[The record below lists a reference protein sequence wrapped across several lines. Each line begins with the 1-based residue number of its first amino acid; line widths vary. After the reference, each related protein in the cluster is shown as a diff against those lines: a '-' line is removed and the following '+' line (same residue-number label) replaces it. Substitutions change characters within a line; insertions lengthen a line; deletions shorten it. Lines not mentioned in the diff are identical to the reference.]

1 MTIKGAHR
9 MANVPANTVRRP
21 AMSLSELR
29 VFGRS
34 GTPISPLTLGT
45 MNFGEGPGGPHGAP
59 TGGDE
64 SIRIIQSALDSGITA
79 IDTADVYSQGESE
92 QVVGRAL
99 RGRRDDVF
107 LATKFHG
114 QMSPNPAHSGN
125 SRRWIT
131 QAVEG
136 SLRRLQTDRIDLYQ
150 AHRPDYNTDVLETI
164 TALND
169 LIRQGKILYYGT
181 SVFTPAQLVEA
192 QWLATTNHLIPP
204 LGNQVPY
211 SMLVRANERDVFP
224 IAQQY
229 ALGVLAYGPLAGGW
243 LSGSFTLEASK
254 APTRVHSLPGRY
266 DISGPSSERKLHAA
280 DALARLADKLEL
292 PLVDLSIG
300 FALAHPAISS
310 VIIGPRSEEHLAAYL
325 RAAEV
330 QLGESVLDAIDDVV
344 PPGTNFVERD
354 AGAVVPSLEY
364 AELRRR

>member
-1 MTIKGAHR
+1 
-9 MANVPANTVRRP
+9 
-21 AMSLSELR
+21 MSLNELR

-34 GTPISPLTLGT
+34 GTPVSALTLGT
-45 MNFGEGPGGPHGAP
+45 MNFGEGTGGPSGAP
-59 TGGDE
+59 TGAEE
-64 SIRIIQSALDSGITA
+64 SIRIIHAALDAGITA
-79 IDTADVYSQGESE
+79 IDTADVYSQGQSE

-114 QMSPNPAHSGN
+114 QMSANPAHSGN

-164 TALND
+164 TTLND

-211 SMLVRANERDVFP
+211 SMLVRGNERDVLP

-229 ALGVLAYGPLAGGW
+229 GLGVLAYGPLAGGW
-243 LSGSFTLEASK
+243 LSGSFVLESGRPAS
-254 APTRVHSLPGRY
+254 RVHSLPGRY
-266 DISGPSSERKLHAA
+266 DISGPSSERKLLAA

-292 PLVDLSIG
+292 PLVDLAVG

-310 VIIGPRSEEHLAAYL
+310 VIIGPRSEEHLYAYL
-325 RAAEV
+325 RAAGIR
-330 QLGESVLDAIDDVV
+330 LGEDVLDAIDDIV

-354 AGAVVPSLEY
+354 AGAIVPAIEF

>member
-1 MTIKGAHR
+1 
-9 MANVPANTVRRP
+9 
-21 AMSLSELR
+21 MSLSELR

-34 GTPISPLTLGT
+34 GTPLSPLTLGT
-45 MNFGEGPGGPHGAP
+45 MNFGEGTGGAAGGGPTGGAP
-59 TGGDE
+59 TGADE
-64 SIRIIQSALDSGITA
+64 SIRIIQAALDAGITA
-79 IDTADVYSQGESE
+79 VDTADVYSQGESE

-114 QMSPNPAHSGN
+114 QMSANPAHSGN
-125 SRRWIT
+125 SRRWIM

-204 LGNQVPY
+204 VANQVPY
-211 SMLVRANERDVFP
+211 SMLVRGNERDVLP

-229 ALGVLAYGPLAGGW
+229 GLGVLAYGPLAGGW
-243 LSGSFTLEASK
+243 LSGEFVLDAGK
-254 APTRVHSLPGRY
+254 PATRVHSLPGRY

-280 DALARLADKLEL
+280 DALARLADKLEIS
-292 PLVDLSIG
+292 LVELSVG
-300 FALAHPAISS
+300 FALNHPAVSS
-310 VIIGPRSEEHLAAYL
+310 VIIGPRTEDHLRSYVKAADTL
-325 RAAEV
+325 
-330 QLGESVLDAIDDVV
+330 LGESVLDAIDELV

>member
-1 MTIKGAHR
+1 MPRWTPGS
-9 MANVPANTVRRP
+9 RR
-21 AMSLSELR
+21 
-29 VFGRS
+29 
-34 GTPISPLTLGT
+34 
-45 MNFGEGPGGPHGAP
+45 
-59 TGGDE
+59 
-64 SIRIIQSALDSGITA
+64 
-79 IDTADVYSQGESE
+79 ESE

-99 RGRRDDVF
+99 HVRRDDVF
-107 LATKFHG
+107 LAAKFHG

-164 TALND
+164 TTLND
-169 LIRQGKILYYGT
+169 LICQGKILYYGT

-211 SMLVRANERDVFP
+211 SMLVRGNERDVLP

-229 ALGVLAYGPLAGGW
+229 GLGVLAYGPLAGGW
-243 LSGSFTLEASK
+243 LSGSFLLESGTP
-254 APTRVHSLPGRY
+254 PTRVHPLPGRY
-266 DISGPSSERKLHAA
+266 DISGPSSERKLLAA
-280 DALARLADKLEL
+280 DPLARLADKLEL
-292 PLVDLSIG
+292 SLVDLAVG
-300 FALAHPAISS
+300 FALTHPAISS
-310 VIIGPRSEEHLAAYL
+310 VIIGPRSEEHLHAYL
-325 RAAEV
+325 RAADV
-330 QLGESVLDAIDDVV
+330 RLGEPVLDAIDDLV

-354 AGAVVPSLEY
+354 AGAIVPSIEF

>member
-1 MTIKGAHR
+1 
-9 MANVPANTVRRP
+9 
-21 AMSLSELR
+21 MSLSELR

-45 MNFGEGPGGPHGAP
+45 MNFGEGPGAPGRGAP
-59 TGGDE
+59 TGGAPSGADE
-64 SIRIIQSALDSGITA
+64 SIRIIQAALDAGITA
-79 IDTADVYSQGESE
+79 VDTADVYSQGESE

-114 QMSPNPAHSGN
+114 QMSANPAHSGN
-125 SRRWIT
+125 SRRWIM

-204 LGNQVPY
+204 VANQVPY
-211 SMLVRANERDVFP
+211 SMLVRGNERDVLP

-229 ALGVLAYGPLAGGW
+229 GLGVLAYGPLAGGW
-243 LSGSFTLEASK
+243 LSGEFVLDAGK
-254 APTRVHSLPGRY
+254 PPTRVHSLPGRY
-266 DISGPSSERKLHAA
+266 DISGPSSERKLLAA
-280 DALARLADKLEL
+280 DALARLADKLEIS
-292 PLVDLSIG
+292 LVELSIG
-300 FALAHPAISS
+300 FALNHPAISS
-310 VIIGPRSEEHLAAYL
+310 VIIGPRTEAHLQAYL
-325 RAAEV
+325 KAADTL
-330 QLGESVLDAIDDVV
+330 LGESVLDGIDEVV

>member
-1 MTIKGAHR
+1 
-9 MANVPANTVRRP
+9 
-21 AMSLSELR
+21 MSLSELR

-45 MNFGEGPGGPHGAP
+45 MNFGEGTGGQQGAP
-59 TGGDE
+59 TGADE
-64 SIRIIQSALDSGITA
+64 SIRIINAALDAGITA
-79 IDTADVYSQGESE
+79 VDTADVYSQGESE

-114 QMSPNPAHSGN
+114 QMSANPAHSGN

-164 TALND
+164 TTLND

-192 QWLATTNHLIPP
+192 QWLANTNHLIPP

-211 SMLVRANERDVFP
+211 SMLVRGNERDVLP

-229 ALGVLAYGPLAGGW
+229 GLGVLAYGPLAGGW
-243 LSGSFTLEASK
+243 LSGSFVLKEGTASK
-254 APTRVHSLPGRY
+254 VHSLPGRY
-266 DISGPSSERKLHAA
+266 DISGPTSERKLHAA

-292 PLVDLSIG
+292 SLVDLAVG
-300 FALAHPAISS
+300 FTLAHPAISS
-310 VIIGPRSEEHLAAYL
+310 VIIGPRSGEHLAAYL
-325 RAAEV
+325 AAADVRLSEA
-330 QLGESVLDAIDDVV
+330 VLDAIDELV

-354 AGAVVPSLEY
+354 AGAIVPSIEF
-364 AELRRR
+364 AELRRH

>member
-1 MTIKGAHR
+1 
-9 MANVPANTVRRP
+9 
-21 AMSLSELR
+21 MSLNELR

-34 GTPISPLTLGT
+34 GTPVSPLTLGT
-45 MNFGEGPGGPHGAP
+45 MNFGEGSGSAPSSGPHGAP
-59 TGGDE
+59 TGAEE
-64 SIRIIQSALDSGITA
+64 SIRIIHAALDAGITA
-79 IDTADVYSQGESE
+79 VDTADVYSQGESE

-99 RGRRDDVF
+99 RGRRDEVF

-114 QMSPNPAHSGN
+114 QMGSNAAHSGN

-164 TALND
+164 TTLND

-204 LGNQVPY
+204 VGNQVPY
-211 SMLVRANERDVFP
+211 SMLVRGNERDVLP

-229 ALGVLAYGPLAGGW
+229 GLGVLAYGPLAGGW
-243 LSGSFTLEASK
+243 LSGNFTLEAGT
-254 APTRVHSLPGRY
+254 AATRVHSLPGRY
-266 DISGPSSERKLHAA
+266 DMSGPASERKLLAA

-292 PLVDLSIG
+292 PLVDLAMG
-300 FALAHPAISS
+300 FALTHPAISS
-310 VIIGPRSEEHLAAYL
+310 VIIGPRSEEHLKAYL
-325 RAAEV
+325 RAADVRLSEA
-330 QLGESVLDAIDDVV
+330 VLDAIDDVV

-354 AGAVVPSLEY
+354 AGAIVPSLEF

>member
-1 MTIKGAHR
+1 MG
-9 MANVPANTVRRP
+9 
-21 AMSLSELR
+21 LSELR
-29 VFGRS
+29 IFGRS

-45 MNFGEGPGGPHGAP
+45 MNFTEGFGSEAGGAGPSAGGAAGGVGPSATGAP
-59 TGGDE
+59 TGAQE
-64 SIRIIQSALDSGITA
+64 SIRIINAALDAGITA
-79 IDTADVYSQGESE
+79 VDTADVYSQGQSE

-114 QMSPNPAHSGN
+114 QMSANPAHSGN

-164 TALND
+164 TTLND

-192 QWLATTNHLIPP
+192 QWLANTNHLIPP

-211 SMLVRANERDVFP
+211 SMLVRGIERDVLP
-224 IAQQY
+224 IAAQY
-229 ALGVLAYGPLAGGW
+229 GLGVLAYGPLAGGW
-243 LSGSFTLEASK
+243 LSGSFTLDSRPA
-254 APTRVHSLPGRY
+254 AARAHSLPGRY
-266 DISGPSSERKLHAA
+266 DMSGPASERKLHAT
-280 DALARLADKLEL
+280 DALTRLADKLEVS
-292 PLVDLSIG
+292 LVDLSVA
-300 FALAHPAISS
+300 FALTHPAISS
-310 VIIGPRSEEHLAAYL
+310 VIIGPRTEEHLASYL
-325 RAAEV
+325 AATDVRLSE
-330 QLGESVLDAIDDVV
+330 EVLDAIDEVV

-354 AGAVVPSLEY
+354 AGAIVPSLEF
-364 AELRRR
+364 AELRRL

>member
-1 MTIKGAHR
+1 MQLHELLVFTGCGHPSYKRDRGLGAPQ
-9 MANVPANTVRRP
+9 NVIRAPAVTSWVEKRRTKAGIFRRP
-21 AMSLSELR
+21 ADLGSLVTNQGQARQREE
-29 VFGRS
+29 
-34 GTPISPLTLGT
+34 T
-45 MNFGEGPGGPHGAP
+45 GEGTGGPSGAP
-59 TGGDE
+59 TGAEE
-64 SIRIIQSALDSGITA
+64 SIRIIHAALDAGITA
-79 IDTADVYSQGESE
+79 IDTADVYSQGQSE

-114 QMSPNPAHSGN
+114 QMSANPAHSGN

-164 TALND
+164 TTLND

-211 SMLVRANERDVFP
+211 SMLVRGNERDVLP

-229 ALGVLAYGPLAGGW
+229 GLGVLAYGPLAGGW
-243 LSGSFTLEASK
+243 LSGSFVLESGRPA
-254 APTRVHSLPGRY
+254 TRVHSLPGRY
-266 DISGPSSERKLHAA
+266 DISGPSSERKLLAA
-280 DALARLADKLEL
+280 DAPGPAGRQAGAPAGGPRRQFCPGPSGHQQRDHWPPQRGAPVRLPARR
-292 PLVDLSIG
+292 G
-300 FALAHPAISS
+300 HPA
-310 VIIGPRSEEHLAAYL
+310 G
-325 RAAEV
+325 
-330 QLGESVLDAIDDVV
+330 
-344 PPGTNFVERD
+344 
-354 AGAVVPSLEY
+354 
-364 AELRRR
+364 

>member
-1 MTIKGAHR
+1 
-9 MANVPANTVRRP
+9 
-21 AMSLSELR
+21 MSLNQLR

-34 GTPISPLTLGT
+34 GTLISPLTLGT
-45 MNFGEGPGGPHGAP
+45 MNFGEGTAAAPEVPGPGGAAQGYAP
-59 TGGDE
+59 TGADE
-64 SIRIIQSALDSGITA
+64 SIRIIHAALDAGITA
-79 IDTADVYSQGESE
+79 VDTADVYSQGQSE

-107 LATKFHG
+107 IATKFHG
-114 QMSPNPAHSGN
+114 QMSANPAHSGN
-125 SRRWIT
+125 SRRWIM

-204 LGNQVPY
+204 VANQVPY
-211 SMLVRANERDVFP
+211 SMLVRGTERDVLP

-229 ALGVLAYGPLAGGW
+229 GLGVLAYGPLAGGW
-243 LSGSFTLEASK
+243 LSGSFVLDAGK
-254 APTRVHSLPGRY
+254 PPTRVHSLPGRY
-266 DISGPSSERKLHAA
+266 DISGPASERKLLAA
-280 DALARLADKLEL
+280 DSLARLADKLEL
-292 PLVDLSIG
+292 PLVDLAVG
-300 FALAHPAISS
+300 FALNHPAVSS
-310 VIIGPRSEEHLAAYL
+310 VIVGPRSEEHLRAYL
-325 RAAEV
+325 TAADTVLDEA
-330 QLGESVLDAIDDVV
+330 VLDAIDDLV

>member
-1 MTIKGAHR
+1 
-9 MANVPANTVRRP
+9 
-21 AMSLSELR
+21 MSLSELR

-34 GTPISPLTLGT
+34 GTPISPLTLGP
-45 MNFGEGPGGPHGAP
+45 MNCGEGNGSSQGAP
-59 TGGDE
+59 TGADE
-64 SIRIIQSALDSGITA
+64 SIRIIHEALDAGITA

-164 TALND
+164 TTLND

-192 QWLATTNHLIPP
+192 QWLATTNHLIPTP
-204 LGNQVPY
+204 DHQVPY
-211 SMLVRANERDVFP
+211 SMLVRGNERDVLP

-229 ALGVLAYGPLAGGW
+229 GLGVLAYGPLAGGW
-243 LSGSFTLEASK
+243 LSGSFVLESGK
-254 APTRVHSLPGRY
+254 PPTRVHTLPGRY
-266 DISGPSSERKLHAA
+266 DISGPSSERKLLAA
-280 DALARLADKLEL
+280 DSLARLADKLEMS
-292 PLVDLSIG
+292 LVDLAVG
-300 FALAHPAISS
+300 FALTHPAISS
-310 VIIGPRSEEHLAAYL
+310 VIIGPRSEEHLRAYL
-325 RAAEV
+325 RAADV
-330 QLGESVLDAIDDVV
+330 QLGETVLDASGDLV
-344 PPGTNFVERD
+344 PQGPPLVERD
-354 AGAVVPSLEY
+354 AGAIVPAIEV
-364 AELRRR
+364 AE

>member
-1 MTIKGAHR
+1 MG
-9 MANVPANTVRRP
+9 
-21 AMSLSELR
+21 LSELR

-45 MNFGEGPGGPHGAP
+45 MNFGEGTGGPPGAP
-59 TGGDE
+59 TGADE
-64 SIRIIQSALDSGITA
+64 AIRIIHAALDAGITA

-164 TALND
+164 TTLND

-192 QWLATTNHLIPP
+192 QWLATTNHLVPP

-211 SMLVRANERDVFP
+211 SMLVRANERDVLP

-229 ALGVLAYGPLAGGW
+229 GLGVLAYGPLAGGW
-243 LSGSFTLEASK
+243 LSGDFTLEASK

-266 DISGPSSERKLHAA
+266 DISGPASERKLLAA
-280 DALARLADKLEL
+280 DSLARLADKLEL
-292 PLVDLSIG
+292 PLVDLAIG
-300 FALAHPAISS
+300 FALTHPAISS
-310 VIIGPRSEEHLAAYL
+310 VIIGPRSEEHLRAYL
-325 RAAEV
+325 RAADV
-330 QLGESVLDAIDDVV
+330 RLGESVLDAIDELV

-354 AGAVVPSLEY
+354 AGAIVPSIEF

>member
-1 MTIKGAHR
+1 M
-9 MANVPANTVRRP
+9 
-21 AMSLSELR
+21 
-29 VFGRS
+29 
-34 GTPISPLTLGT
+34 
-45 MNFGEGPGGPHGAP
+45 
-59 TGGDE
+59 
-64 SIRIIQSALDSGITA
+64 
-79 IDTADVYSQGESE
+79 DTADVYSQGESE

-125 SRRWIT
+125 SRRWIM

-204 LGNQVPY
+204 VANQVPY
-211 SMLVRANERDVFP
+211 SMLVRGNERDVLP

-229 ALGVLAYGPLAGGW
+229 GLGVLAYGPLAGGW
-243 LSGSFTLEASK
+243 LSGDFVLDAGK
-254 APTRVHSLPGRY
+254 PPTRVHSLPGRY
-266 DISGPSSERKLHAA
+266 DISGPSSERKLPGGGLAGQAGGQAGDLARGAFRRLRAEPPGSQQRDHRPAHRGPPSGLPEGGGHPARANRCWTPSMSWCRPGPTSWSATPGPSSRPWSTRNSAAA
-280 DALARLADKLEL
+280 DR
-292 PLVDLSIG
+292 
-300 FALAHPAISS
+300 
-310 VIIGPRSEEHLAAYL
+310 RN
-325 RAAEV
+325 RR
-330 QLGESVLDAIDDVV
+330 
-344 PPGTNFVERD
+344 N
-354 AGAVVPSLEY
+354 AVVRCSTYPPLTGQPLTLSNQ
-364 AELRRR
+364 LR

>member
-1 MTIKGAHR
+1 
-9 MANVPANTVRRP
+9 
-21 AMSLSELR
+21 MSLSELR

-45 MNFGEGPGGPHGAP
+45 MNFGEGPGGASDSAAQAAP
-59 TGGDE
+59 PPARTKAFA
-64 SIRIIQSALDSGITA
+64 SSSPPWTPGITA
-79 IDTADVYSQGESE
+79 VDTADVYSQGESE

-125 SRRWIT
+125 SRRWIM

-204 LGNQVPY
+204 VANQVPY
-211 SMLVRANERDVFP
+211 SMLVRGNERDVLP

-229 ALGVLAYGPLAGGW
+229 GLGVLAYGPLAGGW
-243 LSGSFTLEASK
+243 LSGEF
-254 APTRVHSLPGRY
+254 
-266 DISGPSSERKLHAA
+266 
-280 DALARLADKLEL
+280 
-292 PLVDLSIG
+292 
-300 FALAHPAISS
+300 
-310 VIIGPRSEEHLAAYL
+310 
-325 RAAEV
+325 
-330 QLGESVLDAIDDVV
+330 VLDAGKPPNPRAFTAGPLRHLRALQRTEAPGRGFAGPAGGQAGDLPGGAFRRLRTE
-344 PPGTNFVERD
+344 PPGREQRDHRPPHRSPPPGLPQGGGHPAERTG
-354 AGAVVPSLEY
+354 AGCD
-364 AELRRR
+364 R

>member
-1 MTIKGAHR
+1 
-9 MANVPANTVRRP
+9 
-21 AMSLSELR
+21 MSLSELR

-45 MNFGEGPGGPHGAP
+45 MNFGEGAGGQQGAP
-59 TGGDE
+59 TGADE
-64 SIRIIQSALDSGITA
+64 SIRIINAALDAGITA
-79 IDTADVYSQGESE
+79 VDTADVYSQGESE

-114 QMSPNPAHSGN
+114 QMSANPAHSGN

-164 TALND
+164 TTLND

-192 QWLATTNHLIPP
+192 QWLANTNHLIPP

-211 SMLVRANERDVFP
+211 SMLVRGNERDVLP

-229 ALGVLAYGPLAGGW
+229 GLGVLAYGPLAGGW
-243 LSGSFTLEASK
+243 LSGSFVLKEGAASK
-254 APTRVHSLPGRY
+254 VHSLPGRY
-266 DISGPSSERKLHAA
+266 DISGPTSERKLHAA

-292 PLVDLSIG
+292 SLVDLAVG
-300 FALAHPAISS
+300 FTLAHPAISS
-310 VIIGPRSEEHLAAYL
+310 VIIGPRSGEHLAAYL
-325 RAAEV
+325 AAADVRLSEA
-330 QLGESVLDAIDDVV
+330 VLDAIDELV

-354 AGAVVPSLEY
+354 AGAIVPSIEF
-364 AELRRR
+364 AELRRH

>member
-1 MTIKGAHR
+1 
-9 MANVPANTVRRP
+9 
-21 AMSLSELR
+21 MSLSELR

-34 GTPISPLTLGT
+34 GTPVSPLTLGT
-45 MNFGEGPGGPHGAP
+45 MNFGEGSGSQGGARQGAP
-59 TGGDE
+59 TGAEE
-64 SIRIIQSALDSGITA
+64 SIRIIHAALDAGITA
-79 IDTADVYSQGESE
+79 VDTADVYSQGESE

-114 QMSPNPAHSGN
+114 QMNSNPAHSGN
-125 SRRWIT
+125 SRRWIM

-164 TALND
+164 TTLND

-211 SMLVRANERDVFP
+211 SMLVRGNERDVLP

-229 ALGVLAYGPLAGGW
+229 GLGVLAYGPLAGGW
-243 LSGSFTLEASK
+243 LSGNFTLEAGK
-254 APTRVHSLPGRY
+254 AATKVHSLPGRY
-266 DISGPSSERKLHAA
+266 DISGPSSERKLRAA

-292 PLVDLSIG
+292 PLVELAMG
-300 FALAHPAISS
+300 FALTHPAISS
-310 VIIGPRSEEHLAAYL
+310 VIIGPRNEEHLQAYL
-325 RAAEV
+325 RAADVRLSEA
-330 QLGESVLDAIDDVV
+330 VLDAIDDVV
-344 PPGTNFVERD
+344 PPGTNFMERD
-354 AGAVVPSLEY
+354 AGAIVPSLEF